1 MRKFYFCVNVV
12 LLECANTII
21 ELMVTVHAGQFLTLV
36 TVVNQSVHF
45 KVLCC
50 GVTN

>member
-21 ELMVTVHAGQFLTLV
+21 ELMATVQASFSTLV
-36 TVVNQSVHF
+36 TVVNQSVRF
-45 KVLCC
+45 YV
-50 GVTN
+50 VV